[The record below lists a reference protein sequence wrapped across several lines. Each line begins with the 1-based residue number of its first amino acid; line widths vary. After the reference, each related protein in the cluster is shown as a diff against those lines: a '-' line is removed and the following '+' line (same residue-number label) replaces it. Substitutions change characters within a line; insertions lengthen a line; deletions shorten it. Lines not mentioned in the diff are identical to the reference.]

1 MSLILPVSTVRT
13 HGAEFGPVSLTAA
26 REACAARAVTALG
39 YQVFRSD
46 VPQANNFDNRKIRGN
61 HASVRPNGFLL
72 LEG

>member
-1 MSLILPVSTVRT
+1 MSLILVVSTVRT

-26 REACAARAVTALG
+26 REVTALG
-39 YQVFRSD
+39 YQAFRSD

-61 HASVRPNGFLL
+61 HASIRPNGFLL